1 MLNKQ
6 TPEIMSTS
14 KFSIVRSIAALLKLG
29 NDGKLDSFLTRVVKT
44 LNKEVT
50 IITKNIDTVK
60 FNFSQR
66 LSELQDQLD
75 DAKDALE
82 NAYLEV
88 NIDRIGTNEAQ
99 TSYVEVYL
107 DNIDR
112 KAKDVSIIE
121 KRIKTETEENEKELK
136 DLTAQ
141 VESLNKRV
149 AIISAS

>member
-1 MLNKQ
+1 M
-6 TPEIMSTS
+6 
-14 KFSIVRSIAALLKLG
+14 
-29 NDGKLDSFLTRVVKT
+29 
-44 LNKEVT
+44 
-50 IITKNIDTVK
+50 
-60 FNFSQR
+60 
-66 LSELQDQLD
+66 
-75 DAKDALE
+75 E